1 MDYVRLESSVVD
13 LSKPSTS
20 SKRFDPNKK
29 HGVEI
34 NNFLL
39 YLSCFIIKK
48 EKEKKKSKLS

>member
-13 LSKPSTS
+13 LSKPSSS

-48 EKEKKKSKLS
+48 EKEKKK